1 MERKELQYIPIRSQ
15 SQQRVRELAAR
26 LYRSDAQRLFWFRV
40 AVGCAAVTAVAT
52 GAMMAISQ
60 SAAMF

>member
-40 AVGCAAVTAVAT
+40 AVG
-52 GAMMAISQ
+52 
-60 SAAMF
+60 